1 MSYRIEHDT
10 LGEIKV
16 PAEHMWGAQ
25 TQRSFENFKIGKDK
39 MPEEIIRAFAIL
51 KKSAAIVNKK
61 SGKLSAEKEVAIK
74 EVCDEI
80 IAGQWKDEFPLVIYQ
95 TGSGTQSNM
104 NMNEVIAHIANEKLK
119 EKGIDSSIHPNDDVN
134 MSQSSN
140 DTFPTAMHI
149 AVIEALHHN
158 LYRPLQNLIDTME
171 KQKQKYM
178 HLVKIGRTHLQD
190 AVPLTFGQEIS
201 GWQMMLQKSKQMI
214 EESEKYFLGLA
225 IGGTAVGTGLNS
237 PAGFG
242 KDVAEVIAK
251 ETGISFKSEE
261 NKFYALTGRD
271 EFVFS
276 HGALEALATD
286 LMKIADDIRLL
297 ACGPRAGFGEITLP
311 A

>member
-10 LGEIKV
+10 FGEIKV

-80 IAGQWKDEFPLVIYQ
+80 MAGQWKDEFPLVIYQ

-178 HLVKIGRTHLQD
+178 HLVKICLLYT
-190 AVPLTFGQEIS
+190 
-201 GWQMMLQKSKQMI
+201 
-214 EESEKYFLGLA
+214 
-225 IGGTAVGTGLNS
+225 S
-237 PAGFG
+237 P
-242 KDVAEVIAK
+242 
-251 ETGISFKSEE
+251 SP
-261 NKFYALTGRD
+261 RD
-271 EFVFS
+271 
-276 HGALEALATD
+276 
-286 LMKIADDIRLL
+286 
-297 ACGPRAGFGEITLP
+297 
-311 A
+311 